1 MQESVKPKLGFGILI
16 EFKNIQM
23 KIFTEE
29 EMRYAAGHPDATPK
43 AFIDAFV
50 RGAEWMQ
57 RQLLQSKEETAKDLP
72 VCDCS
77 ESFRAAHGKCYKC
90 PES

>member
-1 MQESVKPKLGFGILI
+1 MQESVKPKLSFGILI

-43 AFIDAFV
+43 VCIDYFV
-50 RGAEWMQ
+50 LGAEWMQ

-72 VCDCS
+72 HGKDCKCS
-77 ESFRAAHGKCYKC
+77 GCMIMRAALK
-90 PES
+90 